1 MIKIKD
7 SFSQTPP
14 PLGGGARGANL
25 IIKNAS
31 QVVTCSDF
39 KAKKG
44 KEMNDLSVI
53 ENGTVVI
60 TKGIISFVGK
70 DIDMPFIDDIDSYEI
85 IDAAGKALL
94 PGFIDSHTHL
104 IFGGYREEEF
114 SWRMRGDSY
123 MSIMERGGGIHNTM
137 NATRKASFEEL
148 AEAGKKRLDNMLRL
162 GVTTVEGKSGYGMD
176 KATELKQLEVMK
188 YLNENHLVDI
198 VGTFMGAHATPAEYK
213 GREDDFIDY
222 MIREVMPEVKEKD
235 LAEFCDIFT
244 EKNVFDIEQSRRYL
258 TAARELG
265 FKLKIHADEIVT
277 LGGAELAAEMK
288 ATSADHLLQA
298 SDNGIKALADND
310 VVATLLPCTAFSL
323 KEHYA
328 RGRYMIDSGCAV
340 ALATDLNPGS
350 SFTSSIPLTITIAC
364 IYMQLSP
371 EEAVNALTINA
382 AAAVGRADKIGSID
396 VGKQGDL
403 VLLQFPSYKFL
414 PYHISM
420 NIVETVIKNGKI
432 I

>member
-1 MIKIKD
+1 MTKPKD
-7 SFSQTPP
+7 SFSLASPL
-14 PLGGGARGANL
+14 LGGTRGANL

-31 QVVTCSDF
+31 QIVTCSGF

-44 KEMNDLSVI
+44 KEMSELSVI
-53 ENGTVVI
+53 ENGTIVI
-60 TKGIISFVGK
+60 TNGIISFVGK
-70 DIDMPFIDDIDSYEI
+70 DSDTPLIDDIASYKI
-85 IDAAGKALL
+85 IDATGKAVL

-104 IFGGYREEEF
+104 VFGGYREEEF

-148 AEAGKKRLDNMLRL
+148 VEAGKRRLDNMLKL

-176 KATELKQLEVMK
+176 KDTELKQLEVMK
-188 YLNENHLVDI
+188 YLNENHPVDI
-198 VGTFMGAHATPAEYK
+198 VSTFMGAHATPAEYK
-213 GREDDFIDY
+213 GREDDFIDF

-258 TAARELG
+258 TAAKKLG

-298 SDNGIKALADND
+298 SDKGIKALADND

-328 RGRYMIDSGCAV
+328 RGRYMIDNGCAV

-350 SFTSSIPLTITIAC
+350 SFTSSIPLTFALAC

-371 EEAVNALTINA
+371 EEAVTALTINA

-396 VGKQGDL
+396 IGKQGDL
-403 VLLQFPSYKFL
+403 VLLEFPSYKFL

-420 NIVETVIKNGKI
+420 NIVEKVIKNGVI
-432 I
+432 M